1 MHGLKHNFY
10 MAKQCDVT
18 GKKTQIGGRYSNRT
32 RATQFNPC
40 GKTRRQPNLQKKR
53 IYVPEL
59 DKRVTVNISTKALR
73 MIAKNGAYKTLKTA
87 GLI

>member
-1 MHGLKHNFY
+1 
-10 MAKQCDVT
+10 MAKQCDIT

-40 GKTRRQPNLQKKR
+40 GKTTRQPNLQKKR

-59 DKRVTVNISTKALR
+59 DKTVTVNISTKALR
-73 MIAKNGAYKTLKTA
+73 MIAKNGAYNTLKKA

>member
-1 MHGLKHNFY
+1 
-10 MAKQCDVT
+10 MAKQCQVT

-40 GKTRRQPNLQKKR
+40 GKVRRQPNLQKRR

-59 DKRVTVNISTKALR
+59 DKTVVVKLSTKALR
-73 MIAKNGAYKTLKTA
+73 TIAKNGAFKTLKKA
-87 GLI
+87 GII